1 MTKSSPSPTKPWPH
15 IPLWGAKGTQP
26 LRLMPASAATTG
38 EKASRTCHLQLNRNN
53 PQLLAANPAP
63 TVKWQFDSAISA
75 DLQTA
80 GSATE
85 ALTEALNRKNPICAP
100 PRRMKHTEQNSCPLL
115 LSKGQRAALCCSL
128 EEGEGRGSNQQ
139 PALQSVCQHEL

>member
-1 MTKSSPSPTKPWPH
+1 
-15 IPLWGAKGTQP
+15 
-26 LRLMPASAATTG
+26 MPASTATTG
-38 EKASRTCHLQLNRNN
+38 EKASRICHLQLNCNN

-85 ALTEALNRKNPICAP
+85 APTEASNRKNPICAP
-100 PRRMKHTEQNSCPLL
+100 PWRMKHTEQNSCPLL
-115 LSKGQRAALCCSL
+115 LSKEQRAALCCSL

-139 PALQSVCQHEL
+139 HALQSVSISCKRLPMEIHVAATAFFCQCHSQFPHAN